1 MILITG
7 ASSGLGAALAKC
19 YAEETQQVVIS
30 ARNAARLNLVAA
42 TLNQRV
48 LGQQVQDQGAQAVR
62 AMSADLTSETSVI
75 ALFDQLQQAETD
87 SSPLNTVIHCAGSGY
102 FGNIDTQEA
111 DSIANLIQNNV
122 TSAILLVRELVKRYR
137 NQAVNV
143 VIVMS
148 TAALAA
154 KAGESTYCA
163 AKWAVRG
170 FIESVRLELKGYPMK
185 IIAVYPGGM
194 DTQFWPT
201 SGKALDTSTF
211 MSADEAAI
219 MLKQALIATEH
230 GYIADI
236 TINRG

>member
-19 YAEETQQVVIS
+19 YAEEKQQVIIC
-30 ARNAARLNLVAA
+30 ARNTARLNDVVT
-42 TLNQRV
+42 TLNQ
-48 LGQQVQDQGAQAVR
+48 DAEIAVS
-62 AMSADLTSETSVI
+62 AMNADLTSEASVI
-75 ALFDQLQQAETD
+75 ALFDQLQRAETG
-87 SSPLNTVIHCAGSGY
+87 SSPLSTVIHCAGSGY

-111 DSIANLIQNNV
+111 DAIVNLIQNNV

-194 DTQFWPT
+194 NTGFWPV
-201 SGKALDTSTF
+201 SGKVLDTSNF
-211 MSADEAAI
+211 MSADEAAT
-219 MLKQALIATEH
+219 MLKQALIATKH

>member
-19 YAEETQQVVIS
+19 YLDDNEQVIIS
-30 ARNAARLNLVAA
+30 GRNKTRLNALA
-42 TLNQRV
+42 
-48 LGQQVQDQGAQAVR
+48 QGTNISVI
-62 AMSADLTSETSVI
+62 SADLTSDTSVS
-75 ALFDQLQQAETD
+75 ALFDQLDQAQQTQFR
-87 SSPLNTVIHCAGSGY
+87 LNTVIHCAGSGY
-102 FGNIDTQEA
+102 FGNIDTQDA
-111 DSIANLIQNNV
+111 DSIFSLIQNNV

-137 NQAVNV
+137 HQAVNV

-170 FIESVRLELKGYPMK
+170 FIESVRLELKDYPMK

-194 DTQFWPT
+194 DTGFWPT
-201 SGKALDTSTF
+201 SGKTLDTSSF
-211 MSADEAAI
+211 MSADEAAS
-219 MLKQALIATEH
+219 MLKHALVSTQH
-230 GYIADI
+230 GYVADI